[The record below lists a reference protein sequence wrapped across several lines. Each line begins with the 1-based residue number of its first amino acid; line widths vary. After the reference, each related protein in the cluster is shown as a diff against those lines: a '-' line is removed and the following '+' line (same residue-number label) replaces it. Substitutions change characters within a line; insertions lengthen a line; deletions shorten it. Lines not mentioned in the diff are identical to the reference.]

1 MLKQKEYDNAGE
13 KQKLVKKMQ
22 MVPENYYDDL
32 NQLLDTILAS
42 EKQRNE
48 KFDELLAKT
57 SIKYKAVWEA
67 FA

>member
-1 MLKQKEYDNAGE
+1 MTTLEK
-13 KQKLVKKMQ
+13 KQKLVDKLQ

-57 SIKYKAVWEA
+57 SVKYRAVWEA
-67 FA
+67 LA